1 MIRLHDN
8 YSLKRHNTFGVDAK
22 ALKFIEFSEPE
33 EAEIIVQSGSIPG
46 NLPLLVL
53 GGGSNVLFLNDFE
66 GVILYPNI
74 KGIEKIKETS
84 ENVWYEAGAGETW
97 DEFVEFCVEN
107 GAGGVENLSLIPG
120 SVGAAPV
127 QNIGAYGQEACR
139 VINLIN
145 GYDLTEKKFKQIPG
159 KNCRFSYR
167 DSIFKNE
174 LKNRF
179 VITSVI
185 FKLDKDP
192 LFNLKYGDVAK
203 KVDEYGEVN
212 LRNIRRAVIDI
223 RSSKLPAVEEIGNA
237 GSFFKNPVVDIEA
250 ADKLKN
256 DYPGV
261 KYYSAGNDKAKLSA
275 GWLIEK
281 AGWKGS
287 REGEAGVY
295 EKQALVLV
303 NHGNATG
310 KEIYD
315 FSEKIRQDVYSKF
328 GVLLEREVIPIGK
341 I

>member
-1 MIRLHDN
+1 MID
-8 YSLKRHNTFGVDAK
+8 
-22 ALKFIEFSEPE
+22 
-33 EAEIIVQSGSIPG
+33 
-46 NLPLLVL
+46 
-53 GGGSNVLFLNDFE
+53 
-66 GVILYPNI
+66 
-74 KGIEKIKETS
+74 
-84 ENVWYEAGAGETW
+84 
-97 DEFVEFCVEN
+97 
-107 GAGGVENLSLIPG
+107 
-120 SVGAAPV
+120 
-127 QNIGAYGQEACR
+127 
-139 VINLIN
+139 LIN
-145 GYDLTEKKFKQIPG
+145 GYDLTERKFKQISG
-159 KNCRFSYR
+159 KKCRFSYR

-192 LFNLKYGDVAK
+192 VFNLKYGDVAK
-203 KVDEYGEVN
+203 KVAEYGEVN
-212 LRNIRRAVIDI
+212 LINIRRAVIDI

-237 GSFFKNPVVDIEA
+237 GSFFKNPVVNIEA
-250 ADKLKN
+250 AEKLN
-256 DYPGV
+256 RDYPDMT
-261 KYYSAGNDKAKLSA
+261 YYSAGDDKAKLSA

-287 REGEAGVY
+287 REGEAGIY